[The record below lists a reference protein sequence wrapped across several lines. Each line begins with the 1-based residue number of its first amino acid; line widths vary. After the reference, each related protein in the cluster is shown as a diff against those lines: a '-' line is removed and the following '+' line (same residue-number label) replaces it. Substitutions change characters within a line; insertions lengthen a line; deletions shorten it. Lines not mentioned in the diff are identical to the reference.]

1 MVDKMGCISLA
12 KRLSTLFFQNGEQV
26 TTEEEPAVTE
36 HDREDIGAHRLA
48 RQDHSFI
55 RSHPTCQSELG
66 VFQLQIDELI
76 NIFSKSVV
84 VSWIGTA
91 FRKHNSACNLRGHKI
106 HNNRFDKQKTAHKID
121 KAKERKFQVRGR
133 I

>member
-1 MVDKMGCISLA
+1 M
-12 KRLSTLFFQNGEQV
+12 

-36 HDREDIGAHRLA
+36 HDREDIGAHRFTREDQFLYIGSIQHA
-48 RQDHSFI
+48 KVSWVSSSFKLLNI
-55 RSHPTCQSELG
+55 M
-66 VFQLQIDELI
+66 

-91 FRKHNSACNLRGHKI
+91 FRIHNSACNRRGHKI

-133 I
+133 IQKLQLE